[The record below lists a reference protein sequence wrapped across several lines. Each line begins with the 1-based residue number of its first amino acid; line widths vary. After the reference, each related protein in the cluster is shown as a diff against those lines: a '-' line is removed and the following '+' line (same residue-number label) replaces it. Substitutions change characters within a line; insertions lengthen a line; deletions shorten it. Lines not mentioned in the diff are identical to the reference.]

1 MKNKTYYLILLIIT
15 IAVNIIFFSIP
26 STYNL
31 SFFISYTL
39 TMITLISQIFII
51 KYLEKNNHKKNNF
64 IGISFIYWNIS
75 LIITLIIITL
85 ITKFINDFPTWL
97 SIIINTLII
106 TINIIRLILL
116 NNSVNYINNIND
128 KTKNKVNNIKNMK
141 IEIDLL
147 IEKENNQTIKKELIK
162 LSDKIKYSDPYSS
175 NELKGIEENI
185 INKIEQ
191 LKSSKE
197 KEVLVSEITLLLEE
211 RNKKCKIYK

>member
-211 RNKKCKIYK
+211 RNKKWKIYK

>member
-15 IAVNIIFFSIP
+15 IAVNIIFFSLP

-128 KTKNKVNNIKNMK
+128 KTKNKVNNTKNMK
-141 IEIDLL
+141 IEIDIL

-162 LSDKIKYSDPYSS
+162 LSDKIKYSDPSSS

-197 KEVLVSEITLLLEE
+197 KEELVSEITLLLEE

>member
-1 MKNKTYYLILLIIT
+1 
-15 IAVNIIFFSIP
+15 
-26 STYNL
+26 
-31 SFFISYTL
+31 
-39 TMITLISQIFII
+39 MITLISQIFII